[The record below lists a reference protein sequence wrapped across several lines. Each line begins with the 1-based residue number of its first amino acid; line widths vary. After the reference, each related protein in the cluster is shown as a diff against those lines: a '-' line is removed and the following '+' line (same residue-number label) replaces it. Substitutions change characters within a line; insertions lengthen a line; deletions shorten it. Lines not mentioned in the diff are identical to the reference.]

1 MKLKSTLV
9 VITLLMS
16 LCCVGVASAQ
26 SASTAEIRSAV
37 QSAIGTGNV
46 TALVKNGTVTLVGNV
61 DSSLDANKAE
71 SAVWNFDGIDCV
83 HNHISV
89 NN

>member
-1 MKLKSTLV
+1 MKLKSTFL

-16 LCCVGVASAQ
+16 LCCVGLASAQ
-26 SASTAEIRSAV
+26 STSTAAIRSAV

-46 TALVKNGTVTLVGNV
+46 TVVVKNDTVTLVGNV
-61 DSSLDANKAE
+61 DSSLDANNAE
-71 SAVWNFDGIDCV
+71 RAVRNFDGIDCV